1 MRDGT
6 TSAILAHI
14 RRHPRDVGAYED
26 LVSWLRHVRAQGQPD
41 LAAGAEGRELLAV
54 APQGGWATVEQMQR
68 LLACL
73 RSLLILDA
81 PDDLDCFMQALEFDR
96 EPQRRYWLPRRHRLW
111 VLCREL
117 QRLETDPDARGL
129 LVAMPPRTGKS
140 TGCGFAMA
148 WHMGR
153 HPYTANLMVS
163 YSDTICQHF
172 FDQATQLAGYV
183 ESKGRR
189 ANKVRS
195 EYNYAEIFPDS
206 LVFDRSAQYET
217 LTLGGQQ
224 AYPTLTCR
232 SIGGTLTGA
241 TEVGEGGWLYADDLV
256 KDLEQ
261 AMSPARLDKLWQQY
275 VNQAYD
281 RRKEGAKLLNVGT
294 IWDVADPQMRMMAA
308 HEGDPA
314 YRTLI
319 IPALDPD
326 TGESNFEYLYGLGFS
341 REYFCDMRRMT
352 DEATW
357 SAKYE
362 GRPHSRK
369 GMLFPADQ
377 LQRYLQLP
385 EGDPDSVMAVCDTK
399 DRGEDYLVL
408 LVASRWQGR
417 WYLTDCVCDNG
428 SPDVL
433 RGRVAAKLMETG
445 AQSCRFESNS
455 AGGRFAKDVSDMLA
469 ERGALCAVTTKFTS
483 SNKETRILAASPW
496 VTNQLAF
503 RDPTLYDESSD
514 YGRLM
519 RQVVGYTL
527 EGRVPHDDGPD
538 ALSML
543 ADLLSVR
550 PRSAARA
557 IRRPF

>member
-1 MRDGT
+1 MRDVTG
-6 TSAILAHI
+6 AILAHI
-14 RRHPRDVGAYED
+14 GDSPRDVGAYED
-26 LVSWLRHVRAQGQPD
+26 LVQWLRHLRGLGEPD
-41 LAAGAEGRELLAV
+41 LAAGREGRRLLAV
-54 APQGGWATVEQMQR
+54 APTGGWATVGEMER

-73 RSLLILDA
+73 RALLVLDA
-81 PDDLDCFMQALEFDR
+81 PDDLDCFMQAMEFDR
-96 EPQRRYWLPRRHRLW
+96 EPRRRFWLPRRHRMW
-111 VLCREL
+111 RFCEEL
-117 QRLETDPDARGL
+117 QRLELDPGARGL
-129 LVAMPPRTGKS
+129 LIASPPRVGKS
-140 TGCGFAMA
+140 TISGFAMA

-153 HPYTANLMVS
+153 NPYTANLMVS
-163 YSDTICQHF
+163 YSDTICMHF
-172 FDQATQLAGYV
+172 FDQATQFAGYV
-183 ESKGRR
+183 ETKGRN
-189 ANKVRS
+189 ANKVVP
-195 EYNYAEIFPDS
+195 EYAYAEIFPDS
-206 LVFDRSAQYET
+206 LVTSRSAQYET

-241 TEVGEGGWLYADDLV
+241 TEVGEGGWLYCDDLV

-261 AMSPARLDKLWQQY
+261 AMSPARLEKLWQQY

-294 IWDVADPQMRMMAA
+294 IWDMADPQMRMMAA

-314 YRTLI
+314 YRTLVV
-319 IPALDPD
+319 PAIDPD

-341 REYFCDMRRMT
+341 KSYFADMRRMT
-352 DEATW
+352 DPATW
-357 SAKYE
+357 AAKYE
-362 GRPHSRK
+362 GRPHGRK
-369 GMLFPADQ
+369 GLLFPADQ
-377 LQRYLQLP
+377 LQRYLALP
-385 EGDPDSVMAVCDTK
+385 EGDPDSVVAVCDTK

-408 LVASRWQGR
+408 LVASSWAGR

-428 SPDVL
+428 HPDAL
-433 RGRVAAKLMETG
+433 RGRVASKLIECG

-455 AGGRFAKDVSDMLA
+455 AGGRFAKDVADMLA

-496 VTNQLAF
+496 VTNRLAF
-503 RDPTLYDESSD
+503 RDPSLYDDASD

-543 ADLLSVR
+543 ADMLSQR
-550 PRSAARA
+550 PRQHARVVA
-557 IRRPF
+557 RPF

>member
-6 TSAILAHI
+6 TQAILDHI
-14 RRHPRDVGAYED
+14 RAHPRDVGAYGD
-26 LVSWLRHVRAQGQPD
+26 LVTWLTELRRRGQPD
-41 LAAGAEGRELLAV
+41 PSAGAEGRLLLSV
-54 APQGGWATVEQMQR
+54 APTGGWATVGEMEA
-68 LLACL
+68 LLGHL

-81 PDDLDCFMQALEFDR
+81 PDDLDCFMQAMEFDR
-96 EPQRRYWLPRRHRLW
+96 KPERRYWLPRRERLMP
-111 VLCREL
+111 LCREL
-117 QRLETDPDARGL
+117 QRLELDPDARGL

-153 HPYTANLMVS
+153 NPWTANLMVS

-183 ESKGRR
+183 ESQGRK

-217 LTLGGQQ
+217 LVLGGQQ

-261 AMSPARLDKLWQQY
+261 AMSPSRLDKLWQQY

-294 IWDVADPQMRMMAA
+294 IWDVADPQMRMMDA
-308 HEGDPA
+308 HAGDPA

-319 IPALDPD
+319 VPALDPD

-357 SAKYE
+357 AAKYE
-362 GRPHSRK
+362 GRPHSRR
-369 GMLFPADQ
+369 GVLFPADQ
-377 LQRYLQLP
+377 LMRYMSLP
-385 EGDPDSVMAVCDTK
+385 EGEPDATLAVCDTK
-399 DRGEDYLVL
+399 DRGEDFLVL
-408 LVASRWQGR
+408 LIAKRWAGR
-417 WYLTDCVCDNG
+417 WYLTDCICDNG
-428 SPDVL
+428 SPDTL
-433 RGRVAAKLMETG
+433 RARVTAKLMETG
-445 AQSCRFESNS
+445 TQSCRFESNS

-469 ERGALCAVTTKFTS
+469 EREALCAVTTKYTG

-496 VTNQLAF
+496 VLNQLTF
-503 RDPTLYDESSD
+503 RDASLYSHNSD
-514 YGRLM
+514 YGRM
-519 RQVVGYTL
+519 MAQVVGYTL
-527 EGRVPHDDGPD
+527 EGRVPHDDAPD

-543 ADLLSVR
+543 ADLLGAQST
-550 PRSAARA
+550 ARA
-557 IRRPF
+557 HAVRRPF

>member
-1 MRDGT
+1 MRDRT
-6 TSAILAHI
+6 TGAILAHI
-14 RRHPRDVGAYED
+14 GANPRDVGAYSD
-26 LVSWLRHVRAQGQPD
+26 LVAWLTELRRRGGPD
-41 LAAGAEGRELLAV
+41 LDAGREGRDLLAV
-54 APQGGWATVEQMQR
+54 APRGGWATVEQMER
-68 LLACL
+68 LLQCL

-81 PDDLDCFMQALEFDR
+81 PDDLDCFMQAMEFDR
-96 EPQRRYWLPRRHRLW
+96 EPRRRFWLPRRHRLW
-111 VLCREL
+111 RMCQEL
-117 QRLETDPDARGL
+117 QRLELDPDARGL
-129 LVAMPPRTGKS
+129 LIASPPRVGKS
-140 TGCGFAMA
+140 TASGFAMA

-153 HPYTANLMVS
+153 NPYAANLMVS
-163 YSDTICQHF
+163 YSDTICMHF

-183 ESKGRR
+183 ESQGRK

-261 AMSPARLDKLWQQY
+261 AMSPARLEKLWQQY

-308 HEGDPA
+308 PEGDPA
-314 YRTLI
+314 YRTLV
-319 IPALDPD
+319 IPALDPE

-341 REYFCDMRRMT
+341 REYFADMRRMT

-357 SAKYE
+357 AAKYE

-369 GMLFPADQ
+369 GLLFPADQ
-377 LQRYLQLP
+377 LQRYLTLP
-385 EGDPDSVMAVCDTK
+385 DGDPDATVAVCDTK
-399 DRGEDYLVL
+399 DRGEDFLVL
-408 LVASRWQGR
+408 LVAQRWSGR
-417 WYLTDCVCDNG
+417 WFLTDCVCDNG
-428 SPDVL
+428 NPDQL
-433 RGRVAAKLMETG
+433 RARVVAKLMEVGVQACT
-445 AQSCRFESNS
+445 FESNS
-455 AGGRFAKDVSDMLA
+455 AGGRFAKDVADMLR
-469 ERGALCAVTTKFTS
+469 ERQALCAVTTKFTS

-496 VTNQLAF
+496 VLNELAF
-503 RDPTLYDESSD
+503 RDPSLYSPSDD

-519 RQVVGYTL
+519 SQVVGYTL

-538 ALSML
+538 ALAML
-543 ADLLSVR
+543 ADALSVR
-550 PRSAARA
+550 PRSKARVVQ
-557 IRRPF
+557 RPF

>member
-1 MRDGT
+1 MRDAT
-6 TSAILAHI
+6 TEAILRHI
-14 RRHPRDVGAYED
+14 GEHPRDVGAYGD
-26 LVSWLRHVRAQGQPD
+26 LVAWLRERRRAGDAD
-41 LAAGAEGRELLAV
+41 LAAEAEGRALLSV
-54 APQGGWATVEQMQR
+54 APTGGWADVGQMEAM
-68 LLACL
+68 LGHL
-73 RSLLILDA
+73 RSLLVLSA
-81 PDDLDCFMQALEFDR
+81 PDDLDCFMQAMEFDR
-96 EPQRRYWLPRRHRLW
+96 RPERRYWLPRRERLW
-111 VLCREL
+111 RLCAEL

-153 HPYTANLMVS
+153 NPYAANLMVS
-163 YSDTICQHF
+163 YSDTICMHF

-183 ESKGRR
+183 ETQGRK
-189 ANKVRS
+189 AGKAVS

-261 AMSPARLDKLWQQY
+261 AMSPSRLDKLWQQY

-294 IWDVADPQMRMMAA
+294 IWDVRDPQMRMMEA

-314 YRTLI
+314 YRTLV

-341 REYFCDMRRMT
+341 RRYYADMRRMT
-352 DEATW
+352 DSATW
-357 SAKYE
+357 AAKYE
-362 GRPHSRK
+362 GRPRSRS
-369 GMLFPADQ
+369 GLLFPADS
-377 LQRYLQLP
+377 LMRYLTLP
-385 EGDPDSVMAVCDTK
+385 EGEPDATVAVCDTK

-408 LVASRWQGR
+408 LVARSWAGR

-428 SPDVL
+428 NPDAL
-433 RGRVAAKLMETG
+433 RARVTARLVETG
-445 AQSCRFESNS
+445 CQSCRFESNS
-455 AGGRFAKDVSDMLA
+455 AGGRFAKDVADMLG
-469 ERGALCAVTTKFTS
+469 ERGALCAVTTKYTG

-496 VTNQLAF
+496 VTNSLTF
-503 RDPTLYDESSD
+503 RDPSLYSDHDD
-514 YGRLM
+514 YGRM
-519 RQVVGYTL
+519 MAQVVGYTL
-527 EGRVPHDDGPD
+527 EGRVPHDDAPD

-543 ADLLSVR
+543 ADLLSR
-550 PRSAARA
+550 RA
-557 IRRPF
+557 PQRAVPLRRPF